1 MFPLSSARARRLSA
15 IGLALILPL
24 IAGCDGIL
32 DPSYNDEH
40 DLDRARDRWYATSAY
55 EYEVTVDRQCQCLYT
70 GPIRMLVRGGVPV
83 AAVDRYSG
91 APVSASV
98 LRYYPSVE
106 ELFDLIDDALFGT
119 SVNVDVSYDHSYG
132 FPRVTYIDYD
142 RFYTDDDMHFE
153 VRELR
158 LVR

>member
-1 MFPLSSARARRLSA
+1 MFRLSSHRALRLSA
-15 IGLALILPL
+15 LALIVPL
-24 IAGCDGIL
+24 LAGCDGIL

-40 DLDRARDRWYATSAY
+40 DLERARDRWYATSVY
-55 EYEVTVDRQCQCLYT
+55 EYEVTVDRRCQCTYT
-70 GPIRMLVRGGVPV
+70 GPILMLVRGGIPV

-91 APVSASV
+91 APVSSSV

-119 SVNVDVSYDHSYG
+119 SVDVNVSYDHSYG

-142 RFYTDDDMHFE
+142 RFYTDDDLRF
-153 VRELR
+153 ELR
-158 LVR
+158 EFRVLR